1 MAAAKPLSRANSAM
15 GGAKSE
21 DGVYANVQVILRC
34 RPPSKEEL
42 AARTQQ
48 VVRCD
53 EAMRAVTLTQQVP
66 GSKAAQQTRTYHFDK
81 VFPPDTTQEKLYGSA
96 ISSIVEEV
104 LEGFNCTI
112 FAYGQT
118 GTGKTHTMT
127 GDITEEL
134 SAGAG
139 VIPRAIHQIFNYLD
153 SINSEYSVKCSYL
166 ELYNEEITD
175 LLTVGADVPK
185 VRIMEDRGGTALAG
199 IEESIVKS
207 SKEIFALLEQ
217 GSAKRRTAETLLNK
231 QSSRSHSVFIVTV
244 SVREVTPE
252 GDEVIRVGKLYL
264 VDLAGSENI
273 TRSGAVEQRAK
284 EAGNINK
291 SLLTLGRVITA
302 LVEGQGHVPYR
313 DSKLTRL
320 LRDSLGG
327 KTKTCIIATIAPT
340 VLCQEETLS
349 TLDYAHRA
357 KNIKNKPEVNAK
369 ISKTTHLKEMNFEI
383 EKLKQMLIATRE
395 KNGVYVPAQQYEEE
409 CEERRQLAA
418 RVEELETEA
427 EAVAAQHELD
437 KQEWQAEMG
446 RQQAAHDKAMGE
458 VRAELAATQ
467 EELRQAQLAIQERD
481 YAITT
486 QQRCEAALAGHAGA
500 LNEAL
505 AGAAAD
511 VALLFQR
518 WDEKNALEDANSAL
532 VQELR
537 DAVVQ
542 RLAAIEAAVAGT
554 AAVQAERFEGTKQLL
569 KGFAD
574 RKAGEAAKVQADMAA
589 LQQQLD
595 SIGAAA
601 AAATAALERAGAAGL
616 AGVGAQQAVYLAEAQ
631 AQAAACAS
639 QLAAAYAAFCEAT
652 DAEQQQLSAFLGE
665 QAAAG
670 DAAAAASAA
679 LVAAVR
685 EQLNAAK
692 AAAAATK
699 AAVADKLGAQAA
711 AVAAFE
717 QSFLAK
723 TQSEQGAL
731 LEQIAGMLSGFVTKA
746 EQEVKAAVS
755 GIRSQLTADQ
765 ASLEGSLAAMET
777 DADGSLATLA
787 ANEGAATTA
796 AAAAQAA
803 LRAGGERL
811 GAALAASVA
820 RGGELQGAAASAAAE
835 AGAKLEAHSSAL
847 AAAVASQTAAL
858 AALAGEQA
866 AACSGAVSAAGTARA
881 ALQEAAA
888 AGLTADGAAGD
899 RLGELTQA
907 GAAAV
912 AATAG
917 EQAVEL
923 AQLSGLVQ
931 RRVDEEYRSDANRD
945 KVPAVRERVVPA
957 AAEIQALRAPPVEA
971 VFAEF
976 REQLEPAA
984 DGAGAGSEEEAEE
997 EMPAAEEEEAAAGTE
1012 QGQQENT
1019 AGAANAPVVPP
1030 LDVSALPGPAK
1041 GPRVPSPSALGKRTR
1056 AAVAAEGGEAPASGR
1071 GSPSKLRSAFQ
1082 RHQQRS
1088 ARGERGE

>member
-15 GGAKSE
+15 GGAKGE
-21 DGVYANVQVILRC
+21 EGVYANVQVILRC

-53 EAMRAVTLTQQVP
+53 EAMRAVTLMQQVP

-81 VFPPDTTQEKLYGSA
+81 VFPHDTTQEKLYGSA
-96 ISSIVEEV
+96 IASIVEEV

-139 VIPRAIHQIFNYLD
+139 VIPRAIHQIFGYLD
-153 SINSEYSVKCSYL
+153 SINSEYTVKCSYL

-175 LLTVGADVPK
+175 LLAVGADVPK

-357 KNIKNKPEVNAK
+357 KNIKNKPEINAR

-427 EAVAAQHELD
+427 EAVAAQHDLD

-458 VRAELAATQ
+458 VRTELAATQ
-467 EELRQAQLAIQERD
+467 EELRQAQLAVQERD
-481 YAITT
+481 YAIAT
-486 QQRCEAALAGHAGA
+486 QQRCEATLAGHAGS
-500 LNEAL
+500 LNDAL

-518 WDEKNALEDANSAL
+518 WDEKNALEDSNSAL

-554 AAVQAERFEGTKQLL
+554 AAAQAERFEGTKQLL
-569 KGFAD
+569 KGFAE
-574 RKAGEAAKVQADMAA
+574 RKAGEASKMQADMAA

-595 SIGAAA
+595 GMGAAA
-601 AAATAALERAGAAGL
+601 AAATAALEQAGAAGL
-616 AGVGAQQAVYLAEAQ
+616 AGVGAQQAAYLAEAQ
-631 AQAAACAS
+631 AQAAASAS
-639 QLAAAYAAFCEAT
+639 QLAAAYAALSAAT

-670 DAAAAASAA
+670 EAAAAASAA
-679 LVAAVR
+679 VVVAVR
-685 EQLNAAK
+685 EQLSAAK
-692 AAAAATK
+692 AAAAAAK
-699 AAVADKLGAQAA
+699 AALSEKLGAQAA

-731 LEQIAGMLSGFVTKA
+731 LEQIAGMLSGFVAKA
-746 EQEVKAAVS
+746 EQEVKAA
-755 GIRSQLTADQ
+755 
-765 ASLEGSLAAMET
+765 
-777 DADGSLATLA
+777 
-787 ANEGAATTA
+787 
-796 AAAAQAA
+796 
-803 LRAGGERL
+803 
-811 GAALAASVA
+811 
-820 RGGELQGAAASAAAE
+820 
-835 AGAKLEAHSSAL
+835 
-847 AAAVASQTAAL
+847 
-858 AALAGEQA
+858 
-866 AACSGAVSAAGTARA
+866 
-881 ALQEAAA
+881 EAAA
-888 AGLTADGAAGD
+888 AGLAADGAAGD
-899 RLGELTQA
+899 SLGELTQA

-912 AATAG
+912 AAFSG
-917 EQAVEL
+917 GQAAEL

-931 RRVDEEYRSDANRD
+931 RRVNEEYRSDGNRN
-945 KVPAVRERVVPA
+945 KVPAERDIAVPA
-957 AAEIQALRAPPVEA
+957 AAEIQALRAPPVDA

-976 REQLEPAA
+976 RAQLAPAA
-984 DGAGAGSEEEAEE
+984 EGAGAGSEEEPEE
-997 EMPAAEEEEAAAGTE
+997 DMPAAEEEAAAAGAE
-1012 QGQQENT
+1012 QGQQENA

-1056 AAVAAEGGEAPASGR
+1056 AAAAAAEGGEAPASGR

-1088 ARGERGE
+1088 ARGERAD